1 MENYQGMYQIPM
13 VHPYFYVW
21 FLTLFF
27 IGMSKDLA
35 GSRFDKQ
42 NVGFLNW
49 MKNEES
55 TCLMGVGLPVGG
67 SLVLF
72 QSCSDDD
79 DEVYVWYPYLSPN
92 ALVTVKGGTDS
103 CFLQLDDETT
113 LWPVNLSSSPF
124 GEKEV
129 RALVHFTDVDG
140 EKHFCTRAVYV
151 NWMDSILTK
160 KTVPDSALVNDSLYG
175 NDPVDIVDDWVT
187 VAEDGYLTLRF
198 STLWGNRGIAHK
210 VNLLTGGNPEN
221 PYEVEF
227 RHDACGDAGSWR
239 SDALVAF
246 DLGKL
251 PDTGG
256 RTVKLTL
263 VWQSFRGRRTA
274 EFDYCTRKKTGN
286 VARQIEQMQR
296 GGMLR

>member
-1 MENYQGMYQIPM
+1 M
-13 VHPYFYVW
+13 
-21 FLTLFF
+21 
-27 IGMSKDLA
+27 
-35 GSRFDKQ
+35 
-42 NVGFLNW
+42 
-49 MKNEES
+49 
-55 TCLMGVGLPVGG
+55 
-67 SLVLF
+67 
-72 QSCSDDD
+72 
-79 DEVYVWYPYLSPN
+79 
-92 ALVTVKGGTDS
+92 TVKGGTDS
-103 CFLQLDDETT
+103 CFLQFDDETT

-151 NWMDSILTK
+151 NWMVSILTK

-198 STLWGNRGIAHK
+198 STLWGYRGIAHK

-256 RTVKLTL
+256 RTV
-263 VWQSFRGRRTA
+263 
-274 EFDYCTRKKTGN
+274 
-286 VARQIEQMQR
+286 
-296 GGMLR
+296 

>member
-1 MENYQGMYQIPM
+1 
-13 VHPYFYVW
+13 
-21 FLTLFF
+21 
-27 IGMSKDLA
+27 
-35 GSRFDKQ
+35 
-42 NVGFLNW
+42 
-49 MKNEES
+49 
-55 TCLMGVGLPVGG
+55 
-67 SLVLF
+67 
-72 QSCSDDD
+72 
-79 DEVYVWYPYLSPN
+79 
-92 ALVTVKGGTDS
+92 
-103 CFLQLDDETT
+103 
-113 LWPVNLSSSPF
+113 
-124 GEKEV
+124 
-129 RALVHFTDVDG
+129 
-140 EKHFCTRAVYV
+140 
-151 NWMDSILTK
+151 MDSILTK

-210 VNLLTGGNPEN
+210 VNLLTGGNPDN

>member
-1 MENYQGMYQIPM
+1 MKK
-13 VHPYFYVW
+13 VHVLW
-21 FLTLFF
+21 V
-27 IGMSKDLA
+27 LA
-35 GSRFDKQ
+35 
-42 NVGFLNW
+42 
-49 MKNEES
+49 
-55 TCLMGVGLPVGG
+55 CLLAAP
-67 SLVLF
+67 VLF

-113 LWPVNLSSSPF
+113 LWPVNLSVFPLF
-124 GEKEV
+124 GEKGS
-129 RALVHFTDVDG
+129 RGLLVHFDWTLDG
-140 EKHFCTRAVYV
+140 EKHFCDACGLCKL
-151 NWMDSILTK
+151 DGQHSGTK

-274 EFDYCTRKKTGN
+274 EFDYCTRKKDRKRSQTN
-286 VARQIEQMQR
+286 RANAKRRYVTIVLEDR
-296 GGMLR
+296 

>member
-1 MENYQGMYQIPM
+1 MKK
-13 VHPYFYVW
+13 VHVLW
-21 FLTLFF
+21 V
-27 IGMSKDLA
+27 LA
-35 GSRFDKQ
+35 
-42 NVGFLNW
+42 
-49 MKNEES
+49 
-55 TCLMGVGLPVGG
+55 CLLAAP
-67 SLVLF
+67 VLF
-72 QSCSDDD
+72 QSCLDDD

>member
-1 MENYQGMYQIPM
+1 
-13 VHPYFYVW
+13 
-21 FLTLFF
+21 
-27 IGMSKDLA
+27 MSYGCWPSCYWL
-35 GSRFDKQ
+35 RFC
-42 NVGFLNW
+42 F
-49 MKNEES
+49 
-55 TCLMGVGLPVGG
+55 
-67 SLVLF
+67 SLVRMTM
-72 QSCSDDD
+72 
-79 DEVYVWYPYLSPN
+79 VRYPYLSPN

-129 RALVHFTDVDG
+129 RALVHFTDVD
-140 EKHFCTRAVYV
+140 EDRHSRARAVYV

-175 NDPVDIVDDWVT
+175 NDPVEIVDDWVT

-198 STLWGNRGIAHK
+198 STLWGSRGIPHK

-263 VWQSFRGRRTA
+263 VWRSFRGRRTA

-286 VARQIEQMQR
+286 VAKQIEQMQR
-296 GGMLR
+296 GGALR